1 MYARTQKREHKKMS
15 RIEDGR
21 GIKKKKT
28 NGSYLS
34 VQIIIQ
40 LCASAYATTLI
51 PASMSES
58 IMMQCKF

>member
-1 MYARTQKREHKKMS
+1 ME
-15 RIEDGR
+15 EVL
-21 GIKKKKT
+21 KKKT
-28 NGSYLS
+28 NGNYLS

-40 LCASAYATTLI
+40 LYASAYATTLI